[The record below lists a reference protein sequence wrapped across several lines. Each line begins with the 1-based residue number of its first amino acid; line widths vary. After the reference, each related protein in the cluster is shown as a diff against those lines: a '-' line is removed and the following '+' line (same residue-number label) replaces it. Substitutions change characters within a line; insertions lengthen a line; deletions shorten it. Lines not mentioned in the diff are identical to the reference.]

1 MNELEINGKTYPIK
15 FNHRFYARV
24 VEDYAKKHKD
34 SDVNGFNNLIN
45 GLIMEDPDAVVRAYR
60 FACQTKSLPSA
71 NDVSN
76 ALDEQGIF
84 DSDNIFNDVYK
95 EIKSSGFLALKIRH
109 LLTSLEH
116 IWKESE
122 VALKVFKENTP
133 KNKQKDVQQAMTEVA
148 INEQAYKLAKKQL
161 AELGK

>member
-1 MNELEINGKTYPIK
+1 MDELEINGKTYPIK
-15 FNHRFYARV
+15 FNHRFYDRV
-24 VEDYAKKHKD
+24 VEDFAKKHKD
-34 SDVNGFNNLIN
+34 SNVDGFNNLIN

-71 NDVSN
+71 NDVAN

-84 DSDNIFNDVYK
+84 DSDDIFNDVYK

-109 LLTSLEH
+109 LLTSLKQ

-122 VALKVFKENTP
+122 VALQVVKENTT
-133 KNKQKDVQQAMTEVA
+133 KGHQKEIQQATTEVA
-148 INEQAYKLAKKQL
+148 INEQAYELAKKQL